1 VLTAL
6 SISSSPGPR
15 EGKYPQVLISALEE
29 SVMERVQREQ
39 EEGKKRVFCRVTLL
53 DLNVAEEKLHS
64 KRIKEIRAEIME
76 SMSLISGNLG
86 CDSRF
91 SVLTLVF
98 LCRRRSI

>member
-1 VLTAL
+1 
-6 SISSSPGPR
+6 
-15 EGKYPQVLISALEE
+15 
-29 SVMERVQREQ
+29 MERVQREQ